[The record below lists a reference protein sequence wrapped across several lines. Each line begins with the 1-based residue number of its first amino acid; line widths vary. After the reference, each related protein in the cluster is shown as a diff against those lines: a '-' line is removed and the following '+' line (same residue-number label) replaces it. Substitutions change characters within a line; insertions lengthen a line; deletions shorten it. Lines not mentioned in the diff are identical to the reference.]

1 AAGFATVRL
10 PVRWSNHAL
19 ATAPFTIDPAFLTRV
34 ESIIDKLLAK
44 GLYVVLDMHHY
55 HQLTGDHLDSGE
67 FAVSAK
73 VLDTRFVSLWQQIAS
88 RFSDKSDHL
97 LFELY
102 NEPHGRLTPSRWNA
116 LAARALS
123 VVRQDNPTRI
133 VVLAAAN
140 YDLSSLSLPNDAN
153 IIGTFHDYS
162 PLSFTHQGAEW
173 VSPPWPI
180 GVTCCD
186 DSQRAAAV
194 APIAAGKAWSDQWH
208 YPVLLGEFGSYHF
221 GDMNSRAAWTRFM
234 RDQAESR
241 SISWCYWE
249 LAWGFGAYDPI
260 GGGSIGVP
268 GDPPSDQGGYWREP
282 LKEALLGLW
291 LTARLLHEHEPDP
304 QALARRSEGPG
315 HRDGADLCPAAP
327 QDRAGR
333 SDAGGPLRR
342 AAAPVTAGPALDA
355 HPHRPLSAHQRHQQP
370 AGVRAAAGA
379 VPVLGDSARR
389 AGRSGDRRGTP
400 RRPEQAQGAAH
411 PGPPEARHRRAGAA
425 LAGFSAGVA
434 GRSRQ
439 GVAPEPRRGG
449 PQNGGHRAPLRPW

>member
-1 AAGFATVRL
+1 MVRSVRILCVLLLFAALSVYAGAAAAVRASPGARSGIEGVSAMAYGRPPGASVKAWVTAAALGRGVNFGNMLEGVNEGQWDPSGAVPVRDEFIDVTAAAGFTSVRL
-10 PVRWSNHAL
+10 PVRWSNHA
-19 ATAPFTIDPAFLTRV
+19 AARAPFTINDDFFERV
-34 ESIIDKLLAK
+34 ESIVDKLLAK

-123 VVRQDNPTRI
+123 VVRQSNPTRI
-133 VVLAAAN
+133 VVLAGAN

-153 IIGTFHDYS
+153 LIGTFHDYS
-162 PLSFTHQGAEW
+162 PLTFTHQGAEW

-221 GDMNSRAAWTRFM
+221 GDMNSRVAWTRFM
-234 RDQAESR
+234 REQAESR

-282 LKEALLGLW
+282 LKEALLG
-291 LTARLLHEHEPDP
+291 
-304 QALARRSEGPG
+304 S
-315 HRDGADLCPAAP
+315 
-327 QDRAGR
+327 
-333 SDAGGPLRR
+333 S
-342 AAAPVTAGPALDA
+342 
-355 HPHRPLSAHQRHQQP
+355 
-370 AGVRAAAGA
+370 
-379 VPVLGDSARR
+379 
-389 AGRSGDRRGTP
+389 
-400 RRPEQAQGAAH
+400 
-411 PGPPEARHRRAGAA
+411 
-425 LAGFSAGVA
+425 
-434 GRSRQ
+434 
-439 GVAPEPRRGG
+439 
-449 PQNGGHRAPLRPW
+449 

>member
-1 AAGFATVRL
+1 MAPSARILCVLLLFAALSVYGGAAAVVRASPDARSGIQGFPAMAYGGAPGGSVKAWVTAAALGRGVNFGNMLEGVNEGQWPPWGAVPVRDEFIDVTAAAGFATVRL

-123 VVRQDNPTRI
+123 VVRQSNPTRI
-133 VVLAAAN
+133 VVLAGAN

-153 IIGTFHDYS
+153 LIGTFHDYS
-162 PLSFTHQGAEW
+162 PLTFTHQGAEW

-221 GDMNSRAAWTRFM
+221 GDMNSRVAWTRFM
-234 RDQAESR
+234 REQAESR

-282 LKEALLGLW
+282 LKEALLGL
-291 LTARLLHEHEPDP
+291 
-304 QALARRSEGPG
+304 
-315 HRDGADLCPAAP
+315 
-327 QDRAGR
+327 
-333 SDAGGPLRR
+333 
-342 AAAPVTAGPALDA
+342 
-355 HPHRPLSAHQRHQQP
+355 
-370 AGVRAAAGA
+370 
-379 VPVLGDSARR
+379 
-389 AGRSGDRRGTP
+389 
-400 RRPEQAQGAAH
+400 
-411 PGPPEARHRRAGAA
+411 
-425 LAGFSAGVA
+425 
-434 GRSRQ
+434 
-439 GVAPEPRRGG
+439 
-449 PQNGGHRAPLRPW
+449 